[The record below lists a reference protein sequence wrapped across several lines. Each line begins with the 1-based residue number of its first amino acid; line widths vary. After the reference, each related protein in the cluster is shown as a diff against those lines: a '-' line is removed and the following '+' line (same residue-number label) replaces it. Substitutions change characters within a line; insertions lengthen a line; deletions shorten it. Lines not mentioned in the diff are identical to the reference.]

1 MEALQMAR
9 KKRLTT
15 EVEEVVYERCC
26 GMDVHKEDVKACVN
40 INGKKEV
47 KTFSTMTDDLLAMSK
62 WLKEKGVQMV
72 AMESTG
78 SYWKPV
84 FNILE
89 SEGVPAILVNPQHIK
104 NLSDPKTDVRDA
116 KWISSLLRHGLLRAS
131 FVPKRE
137 DRELR
142 ELVKYRGSLSD
153 DSTRTLNRIDKVLQ
167 GANIK
172 LSNVISSTNTKTE
185 LSIIEALVNGA
196 TDTETLS
203 QLAQGTL
210 KNKIPELKRALN
222 GFLGDHQKMLL
233 KSMYNHLKQI
243 QAEMAVIEA
252 EIDKR
257 MEKENEIIERLD
269 EIPGVGKL
277 TAQAIIAEIG
287 TDMDQFPDEC
297 HLASWAGVSPSQN
310 ESAGK
315 RKSGKTKKGNSGIKK
330 TLVQCA
336 NSAAKTK
343 DTYLSAQYKRIA
355 SRRGAKKAKVA
366 VANTILKICY
376 FMIRDGTRYKDL
388 GPDYFDK
395 RDKQAIVMRSIKRI
409 QSLGFAVT
417 ITPIEADPAA

>member
-1 MEALQMAR
+1 
-9 KKRLTT
+9 
-15 EVEEVVYERCC
+15 
-26 GMDVHKEDVKACVN
+26 MDVHKEDVKACLN

-47 KTFSTMTDDLLAMSK
+47 KTFSTMTEDLLAMAK
-62 WLKEKGVQMV
+62 WLKDNNVQMV

-89 SEGVPAILVNPQHIK
+89 CADVPAILVNPQHIK
-104 NLSDPKTDVRDA
+104 NLTEPKTDVRDA

-131 FVPKRE
+131 FVPKR
-137 DRELR
+137 DMRELR
-142 ELVKYRGSLSD
+142 ELIKYRSSLSD
-153 DSTRTLNRIDKVLQ
+153 DSTRTFNRIDKVLQ

-172 LSNVISSTNTKTE
+172 LSNVISKTGTKTE
-185 LSIIEALVNGA
+185 LAIIEALANGECDVEA
-196 TDTETLS
+196 LS
-203 QLAQGTL
+203 QMAKGTL

-222 GFLGDHQKMLL
+222 GLIGEHQRLLL

-243 QAEMAVIEA
+243 HEEMAVIEA

-257 MEKENEIIERLD
+257 MEKDSDIIERLD

-287 TDMDQFPDEC
+287 TDMEQFPDEE

-315 RKSGKTKKGNSGIKK
+315 RKSGKTKKGNSNIKK
-330 TLVQCA
+330 TLVIAA
-336 NSAAKTK
+336 NSAAQTK
-343 DTYLSAQYKRIA
+343 DTYLSAQYKRISA
-355 SRRGAKKAKVA
+355 RRGAKRAKVA
-366 VANTILKICY
+366 VAHTILKICY

-388 GPDYFDK
+388 GSDYFDK
-395 RDKQAIVMRSIKRI
+395 RDKQGIVMRSIKRI
-409 QSLGFAVT
+409 KSLGFDVVVT
-417 ITPIEADPAA
+417 PRDDIA